1 MNESAEK
8 LILIVEDEPQLA
20 ALMSEYL
27 QQAGFTTNIVDN
39 GLQVINVVKELKP
52 VLILLD
58 LMLPGKDG
66 MAICKELR
74 NFSNIP
80 IIMVTA
86 RVEEIDRLLGLELG
100 ADDYICKPFS
110 PREVVARVKT
120 VLRRSDTNV
129 SFGTDIVLDESTY
142 KALVKDESLE
152 LTAVEFQMLKI
163 LLSEPGRIFSRNQL
177 MDRIYQDHRIVSDRT
192 IDSHIK
198 KLRKKIAGVSPE
210 VEYIHSVYGVG
221 YKYENN

>member
-1 MNESAEK
+1 MNESTEK

-20 ALMSEYL
+20 ALMSEYM

-39 GLQVINVVKELKP
+39 GLHVINVVKELKP
-52 VLILLD
+52 ALILLD

-66 MAICKELR
+66 MTICKELR

-110 PREVVARVKT
+110 PREVVARVKA
-120 VLRRSDTNV
+120 VLRRSDPKV
-129 SFGTDIVLDESTY
+129 SFSTDIGLDESTY
-142 KALVKDESLE
+142 KASIKGELLE

-198 KLRKKIAGVSPE
+198 KLRKKIAGVSPDQ
-210 VEYIHSVYGVG
+210 EYIHSVYGVG
-221 YKYENN
+221 YKYENS